1 MGNPSPGTIG
11 SMSRLAQ
18 LEKLHATDPT
28 DADVAYMLAQE
39 HAKAGNTPAA
49 VHWYDTCLKL
59 DPSYHYAYFHKAKAL
74 RADGAVSEAV
84 AVLNAGMAKATRD
97 GNAKASSEISAFLFE
112 LEA

>member
-1 MGNPSPGTIG
+1 
-11 SMSRLAQ
+11 MSRLAQ
-18 LEKLHATDPT
+18 LEKLHAADPA

-39 HAKAGNTPAA
+39 HAKVGNTPVA

-74 RADGAVSEAV
+74 QADGATERAV
-84 AVLNAGMAKATRD
+84 AVLNDGLARATRD
-97 GNAKASSEISAFLFE
+97 GNGKAVNEISAFLFE